1 MTDATN
7 LDGAITLITGAG
19 RGIGQGIAEVL
30 SERGAVIAM
39 SDLDADAALVAST
52 AINANGGQSVP
63 FGGDTT
69 SQESMDGLAAAVI
82 EVFGRIDILGC
93 NAGVIGAPGY
103 QDRMEHTE
111 EDWDAT
117 FGVNV
122 KGFVHTANAVSPH
135 MRERNSGR
143 VVNIS
148 SHGGRKPRGAK
159 AVLGNIQ
166 APYSVS
172 KAAVIQWTHL
182 LAIELGSNNIT
193 VNAVCPGVLWTPL
206 WEKIAQN
213 RITADP
219 SLAEFTPRE
228 IFEQSVKERMPMGR
242 EQTPRD
248 IGKAVAFLASDDASE
263 ITGQA
268 LNVNGGA
275 VMN

>member
-1 MTDATN
+1 MTDVTN
-7 LDGAITLITGAG
+7 LDGAITLVTGAA
-19 RGIGQGIAEVL
+19 RGLGQGIAEVL
-30 SERGAVIAM
+30 SERGAVIAV
-39 SDLDADAALVAST
+39 SDLDQDAAGAASD
-52 AINANGGQSVP
+52 AINSNGGRTIA

-69 SQESMDGLAAAVI
+69 SQDSMDALAAAVLG
-82 EVFGRIDILGC
+82 EFGRIDILVC

-103 QDRMEHTE
+103 QERADHTE
-111 EDWDAT
+111 ADWDAT

-122 KGFVHTANAVSPH
+122 KGFVHTVNSVAPH
-135 MRERNSGR
+135 MKERRSGKI
-143 VVNIS
+143 VNIA
-148 SHGGRKPRGAK
+148 SHGGRKPRGARP
-159 AVLGNIQ
+159 VLGSIQ

-182 LAIELGSNNIT
+182 LAIELAAYNIN
-193 VNAVCPGVLWTPL
+193 VNAVCPGVLWTPM
-206 WEKIAQN
+206 WEMIAEN
-213 RITADP
+213 RKANDQA
-219 SLAEFTPRE
+219 LAEFTPRE
-228 IFEQSVKERMPMGR
+228 IFEQSIKDRMPMGR

>member
-7 LDGAITLITGAG
+7 LDGAVTLITGAG

-39 SDLDADAALVAST
+39 SDLDADTAGAAAD
-52 AINANGGQSVP
+52 AINSNGGKAVA
-63 FGGDTT
+63 FHGDTT
-69 SQESMDGLAAAVI
+69 SQDSMDALAAAVI
-82 EVFGRIDILGC
+82 GEFGRIDILVC
-93 NAGVIGAPGY
+93 NAGVIGAPGF
-103 QDRMEHTE
+103 QERTDHTE
-111 EDWDAT
+111 ADWDAT

-122 KGFVHTANAVSPH
+122 KGFVHTTNSVVPQMRQRNA
-135 MRERNSGR
+135 GR
-143 VVNIS
+143 IVNIA
-148 SHGGRKPRGAK
+148 SHGGRKPRGARL
-159 AVLGNIQ
+159 VLGNVQ
-166 APYSVS
+166 TPYSVS

-182 LAIELGSNNIT
+182 LAIELAPHNIT
-193 VNAVCPGVLWTPL
+193 VNAVCPGVHWTPM
-206 WEKIAQN
+206 WEAIAEN
-213 RITADP
+213 RKANDP
-219 SLAEFTPRE
+219 TLAEFTPRE
-228 IFEQSVKERMPMGR
+228 IFEQSIKDRMPMGR

>member
-7 LDGAITLITGAG
+7 LDGAVTLITGAG

-30 SERGAVIAM
+30 SERGAVIAL
-39 SDLDADAALVAST
+39 SDLDADRSLVAAE
-52 AINANGGQSVP
+52 AIKESGGNATP

-69 SQESMDGLAAAVI
+69 NQDSMDGLAEAVI
-82 EVFGRIDILGC
+82 KVFGRIDILVC

-103 QDRMEHTE
+103 QDRHEHTE

-117 FGVNV
+117 YGVNV
-122 KGFVHTANAVSPH
+122 KGFVHTSNAVAPH
-135 MRERNSGR
+135 MQSLNAGR
-143 VVNIS
+143 IVNIA

-159 AVLGNIQ
+159 AVLGNVQ
-166 APYSVS
+166 SPYSVS

-182 LAIELGSNNIT
+182 LAIELAPNNIT
-193 VNAVCPGVLWTPL
+193 VNAVCPGTLWTPM
-206 WEKIAQN
+206 WEKIAEN
-213 RITADP
+213 RRTADP
-219 SLAEFTPRE
+219 EIAEFSARE
-228 IFEQSVKERMPMGR
+228 VFEMSVKERMPMGR

-248 IGKAVAFLASDDASE
+248 IGKTVAFLASDDASE

>member
-7 LDGAITLITGAG
+7 LDGAIALITGAG
-19 RGIGQGIAEVL
+19 RGVGQGIAEVL

-52 AINANGGQSVP
+52 AINANEGQSVP

-82 EVFGRIDILGC
+82 EVFGRIDILVC

-103 QDRMEHTE
+103 QDRTEHTE

-122 KGFVHTANAVSPH
+122 KGFVHTANAVAPH

-182 LAIELGSNNIT
+182 LAIELASNNIT
-193 VNAVCPGVLWTPL
+193 VNAVCPGTLWTPM
-206 WEKIAQN
+206 WETIAQN

-228 IFEQSVKERMPMGR
+228 IFEQSIKARMPMGR

>member
-7 LDGAITLITGAG
+7 LDGAVTLITGAG
-19 RGIGQGIAEVL
+19 RGIGLGIAEVL
-30 SERGAVIAM
+30 SERGAVIAV
-39 SDLDADAALVAST
+39 SDLDPDSATVAA
-52 AINANGGQSVP
+52 NAFNAGGAQAVP

-69 SQESMDGLAAAVI
+69 SQESMDALAAAVI
-82 EVFGRIDILGC
+82 EEFGHIDILVC

-103 QDRMEHTE
+103 QERSDHTE
-111 EDWDAT
+111 ADWDAT

-122 KGFVHTANAVSPH
+122 KGFVHTTNSVAPH
-135 MRERNSGR
+135 MRSRNAGR
-143 VVNIS
+143 IVNIA
-148 SHGGRKPRGAK
+148 SHGGRKPRGARST
-159 AVLGNIQ
+159 LGSVQ
-166 APYSVS
+166 TPYSVS

-182 LAIELGSNNIT
+182 LAIELAQHNIT
-193 VNAVCPGVLWTPL
+193 VNAVCPGVLWTPM
-206 WEKIAQN
+206 WETIAENQKSN
-213 RITADP
+213 NP
-219 SLAEFTPRE
+219 ELAELTPRE
-228 IFEQSVKERMPMGR
+228 VFDQSIKARMPMGR